1 MTYPKTFTF
10 NTWII
15 TFKTKTNN
23 NLCIILLAMK
33 KSSGNIKIILKNKKA
48 FHNYHILDRFEV
60 GIALMGTE
68 IKSIRATKVNIGDA
82 FCKIDKNSELIL
94 FNMNISTYEKGGYV
108 NHDPLRPRK
117 LLMHK
122 REIRRLKAKLQQ
134 RGFTLVPISVY
145 LKGGRA
151 KVELGLGKGKD
162 TADKREAL
170 KKREAQ
176 REISKFKY

>member
-1 MTYPKTFTF
+1 M
-10 NTWII
+10 II
-15 TFKTKTNN
+15 FGKTKTNFAQN
-23 NLCIILLAMK
+23 RFVMK
-33 KSSGNIKIILKNKKA
+33 KAQGNIKIILKNKKA

-60 GIALMGTE
+60 GIALVGTE
-68 IKSIRATKVNIGDA
+68 IKSIRNTKVNIGDA
-82 FCKIDKNSELIL
+82 FCKIDKNEELIL
-94 FNMNISTYEKGGYV
+94 FNMNISTYEKGGYS

-134 RGFTLVPISVY
+134 RGFTLVPVSVY
-145 LKGGRA
+145 LKNGRA
-151 KVELGLGKGKD
+151 KLELGLGKGKD

-176 REISKFKY
+176 REISKFKF